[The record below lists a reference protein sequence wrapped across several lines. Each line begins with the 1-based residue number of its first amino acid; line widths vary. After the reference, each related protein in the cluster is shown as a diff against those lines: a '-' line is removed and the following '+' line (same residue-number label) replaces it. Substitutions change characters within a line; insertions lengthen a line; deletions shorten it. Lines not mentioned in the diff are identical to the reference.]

1 MQVVT
6 ISHHARG
13 TIRPARPFAVDSNA
27 NESVAPNRG
36 CPNLK
41 LRFGFAKK
49 EKKKKKNMEQK
60 RRSRR
65 NEQLLHVHVHCIGVL
80 VLEESRLMRC
90 IAYEKAN
97 KK

>member
-49 EKKKKKNMEQK
+49 EEKKEKHGTKEKVE
-60 RRSRR
+60 RTW
-65 NEQLLHVHVHCIGVL
+65 L
-80 VLEESRLMRC
+80 VQ
-90 IAYEKAN
+90 AQ
-97 KK
+97 